1 MPESPSS
8 PEPADVPADVP
19 ADQPAIGL
27 AITGQLTGP
36 VQPRARRVRDRH
48 GRGMRGR
55 PFGDTP
61 LAPGGIPARRTTAE
75 HFDAVA
81 LRIMHEVVDRWTE
94 RLGDVEL
101 AVEEVPVLPD
111 HWDEESVPLAAF
123 VDRTPTGRPRLVL
136 FRRPLEHRVEG
147 PLELEVLLLTVI
159 TEQVAEVLG
168 IPAEDVHPGYE
179 AE

>member
-1 MPESPSS
+1 VPGVPSS
-8 PEPADVPADVP
+8 PEPTDPPVE
-19 ADQPAIGL
+19 QPAVGL
-27 AITGQLTGP
+27 AVTGELTGP
-36 VQPRARRVRDRH
+36 ARVLTRRVRDRH
-48 GRGMRGR
+48 GRGMRGQ

-61 LAPGGIPARRTTAE
+61 LAPRGIPARRTGAE

-81 LRIMHEVVDRWTE
+81 LRMMHEVVDRWSE

-111 HWDEESVPLAAF
+111 HWDEESVPLAAY

-136 FRRPLEHRVEG
+136 FRRPLEHRTEG

-179 AE
+179 AD